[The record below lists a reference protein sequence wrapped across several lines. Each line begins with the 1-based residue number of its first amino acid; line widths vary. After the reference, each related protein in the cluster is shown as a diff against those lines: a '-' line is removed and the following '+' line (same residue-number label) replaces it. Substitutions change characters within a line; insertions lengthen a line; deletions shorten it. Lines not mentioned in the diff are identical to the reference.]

1 MSAASANER
10 RGRDLDPFR
19 QWSRLLLVGAFGGL
33 ERRLSTAPFCIGIPR
48 GDAPPVVL
56 DFATSLV
63 AEGKVNVASR
73 AASRC
78 GTR

>member
-1 MSAASANER
+1 MGVGLISIHFVNG
-10 RGRDLDPFR
+10 RG
-19 QWSRLLLVGAFGGL
+19 SLLVAAFGGL

-56 DFATSLV
+56 NFATSLV

-78 GTR
+78 GRTR